1 MLKFRIKKFK
11 KTETANIIV
20 NFQDGKK
27 LITDL
32 KSGWKIGPDWA
43 QQHLWHD
50 SMTKQNTYRIT
61 LNNLNYIFYIA
72 FYVELFLHVCK
83 LNMTL
88 RFGEGFST
96 YKLV

>member
-1 MLKFRIKKFK
+1 M
-11 KTETANIIV
+11 

-27 LITDL
+27 LIADL
-32 KSGWKIGPDWA
+32 ESGWKIGPEEA
-43 QQHLWHD
+43 QQHLWHE
-50 SMTKQNTYRIT
+50 SMTKSVKDNIKQPT
-61 LNNLNYIFYIA
+61 LYFYIV

>member
-1 MLKFRIKKFK
+1 MLKKFNKNVIKKLTTSKSRKITTFYMYDFFKQHKGCWNSELKKFK

-32 KSGWKIGPDWA
+32 ESEWKLGPEWA

-50 SMTKQNTYRIT
+50 SMTKS
-61 LNNLNYIFYIA
+61 
-72 FYVELFLHVCK
+72 V
-83 LNMTL
+83 
-88 RFGEGFST
+88 
-96 YKLV
+96 